1 MIDAFI
7 LLLPCSF
14 GLLAF
19 WLSDNL
25 IIAISIALIYLL
37 SAFFLLKPWMKSLYE
52 RRRKRKESF
61 RFISSF
67 VISLALTG
75 SLEKS
80 YDGAISDASGEFGL
94 VVKGIESEA
103 VRDRIVY
110 LNNYFEMESYRMFL
124 SLYSLYEAQGGDLL
138 DISKGLL
145 DELTRIEESEN
156 AIEKEGKASMREY
169 LIMWVISLGI
179 FSFLRLGLANFYDAL
194 EKNPF
199 FLCSISTF
207 FAFFLG
213 SILFYFYVYS
223 GKPKLSFRRKKHEEK
238 K

>member
-124 SLYSLYEAQGGDLL
+124 SLYSL
-138 DISKGLL
+138 
-145 DELTRIEESEN
+145 
-156 AIEKEGKASMREY
+156 
-169 LIMWVISLGI
+169 
-179 FSFLRLGLANFYDAL
+179 
-194 EKNPF
+194 
-199 FLCSISTF
+199 
-207 FAFFLG
+207 
-213 SILFYFYVYS
+213 
-223 GKPKLSFRRKKHEEK
+223 
-238 K
+238 